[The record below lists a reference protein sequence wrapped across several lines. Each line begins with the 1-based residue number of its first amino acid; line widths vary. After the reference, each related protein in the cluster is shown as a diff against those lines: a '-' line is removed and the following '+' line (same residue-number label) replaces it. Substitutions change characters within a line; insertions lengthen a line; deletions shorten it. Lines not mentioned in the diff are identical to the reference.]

1 MLGGLG
7 AYITAQIS
15 GAIRRSTTIYGLYA
29 LAGVMIVCS
38 AGYLLN
44 ALHTFLM
51 LRYGGVAAS
60 LWVAGGLFVTALIAV
75 GVAAYIKG
83 RPKPKRNLAAT
94 AMLAAPLVT
103 RFGGQA
109 MRSNAVRSG
118 KGWKAVALVG
128 VIGAG
133 IMLGRQL
140 FSGRE
145 EGDEPDE
152 D

>member
-7 AYITAQIS
+7 AYIGAQIS
-15 GAIRRSTTIYGLYA
+15 GAIRRSSTIYGLYA
-29 LAGVMIVCS
+29 LAGFLIVCS

-75 GVAAYIKG
+75 GVAAYIKN
-83 RPKPKRNLAAT
+83 RPEPKRNLAAT

-103 RFGGQA
+103 RFGSHA

-133 IMLGRQL
+133 VLLGRQL
-140 FSGRE
+140 FGSSDD
-145 EGDEPDE
+145 GDEPD
-152 D
+152 DI